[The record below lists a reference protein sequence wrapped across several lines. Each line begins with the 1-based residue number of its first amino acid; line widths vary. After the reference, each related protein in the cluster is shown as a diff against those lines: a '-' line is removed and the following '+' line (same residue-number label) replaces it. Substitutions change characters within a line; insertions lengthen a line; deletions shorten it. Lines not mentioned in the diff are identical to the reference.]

1 MIPVQMLR
9 SKRRKSKRMENPLIG
24 ITKQRS
30 TESIINIKLQVNHQ
44 TEVQKKIS
52 QKVKVMITSLDV
64 KRIRDIRIRSQ
75 AEERRESKIQMMKV
89 KKR

>member
-1 MIPVQMLR
+1 MLR

-30 TESIINIKLQVNHQ
+30 TESTINIKLQVNHQ